1 MLSACKYDRPHRMQ
15 RYTYTQIYIL
25 THSFALISDLGLQ
38 TTSDTNTP
46 REENLH
52 WNLYLA
58 ISLMANSLY
67 FKAANQNIFHNLS
80 MMAYITKIQK

>member
-1 MLSACKYDRPHRMQ
+1 MLSACTYDRPHRMQ

-46 REENLH
+46 QEENLH
-52 WNLYLA
+52 WNLYFA
-58 ISLMANSLY
+58 ISLMANSLKPLMKT
-67 FKAANQNIFHNLS
+67 FFHNLS
-80 MMAYITKIQK
+80 MMAYIAKIQK

>member
-1 MLSACKYDRPHRMQ
+1 MVSACKYDRPHRMQ

-38 TTSDTNTP
+38 STFDTNTP
-46 REENLH
+46 QEENLH
-52 WNLYLA
+52 RNIYFA

-67 FKAANQNIFHNLS
+67 FKAAH
-80 MMAYITKIQK
+80 